1 MKKSIAILVF
11 LVLCIT
17 IPPILVNAEYT
28 VKPTITTQPKDVS
41 VTAGSTATFKITA
54 SGASGY
60 QWYYQKPGDATWNTV
75 KNNGTSSTYSFTAEL
90 RHNGYKY
97 RCMAKNQAGFV
108 YSNKVTLTVNA
119 KPTITAQPQN
129 VTVTEGSK
137 ATFKVAASG
146 AASYRWYYQKPG
158 ESLWN
163 TVKNNGTS
171 ATYTFT
177 AALRHNGYRYRCLLK
192 NAAGSVYTSI
202 AKLTVNPCPTLP
214 PIEKPESTYAPV
226 PTAIA
231 TIPPTPSI
239 SVQPKSV
246 TVTEGSKATFKVT
259 ASGAASY
266 QWYYQKPGESTW
278 NAVKNNGTS
287 ATYTLTAAMRHNG
300 YKYRCQLKNTTGSV
314 YTSVVTLRVYP
325 CPTLPPIEK
334 PETTYA
340 PVPTAIA
347 TIPPKP

>member
-75 KNNGTSSTYSFTAEL
+75 KNNGT
-90 RHNGYKY
+90 
-97 RCMAKNQAGFV
+97 
-108 YSNKVTLTVNA
+108 
-119 KPTITAQPQN
+119 
-129 VTVTEGSK
+129 
-137 ATFKVAASG
+137 
-146 AASYRWYYQKPG
+146 
-158 ESLWN
+158 
-163 TVKNNGTS
+163 
-171 ATYTFT
+171 
-177 AALRHNGYRYRCLLK
+177 
-192 NAAGSVYTSI
+192 
-202 AKLTVNPCPTLP
+202 
-214 PIEKPESTYAPV
+214 
-226 PTAIA
+226 
-231 TIPPTPSI
+231 
-239 SVQPKSV
+239 
-246 TVTEGSKATFKVT
+246 
-259 ASGAASY
+259 
-266 QWYYQKPGESTW
+266 
-278 NAVKNNGTS
+278 
-287 ATYTLTAAMRHNG
+287 AAMRHNG